1 MKRPMHLDEII
12 EVYLQPLYVFAL
24 ILSGNSH
31 EAGELVLKVVSHSN
45 SNVPKFL
52 DHDDVKLWLFS
63 SLYRTYLNEQ
73 HYSHGFKN
81 YHHGA
86 YISGARDRYQEVEV
100 SGQQGDVIDA
110 LLSLKPQYRTAIAL
124 FYLETFSCAHIA
136 QVLSIPVKTVVTR
149 ISLAKSFLEK
159 ESALVS
165 LNGLPVRI
173 CT

>member
-1 MKRPMHLDEII
+1 MHLDEII

-45 SNVPKFL
+45 SNAPKFL
-52 DHDDVKLWLFS
+52 HRDDVKLWLFS
-63 SLYRTYLNEQ
+63 RLYRTYLNEQ
-73 HYSHGFKN
+73 HFSYGFKD

-86 YISGARDRYQEVEV
+86 HINGAGGRYQEDEV
-100 SGQQGDVIDA
+100 AGQLGDVIA
-110 LLSLKPQYRTAIAL
+110 VLLSLKPQYRSAIAL
-124 FYLETFSCAHIA
+124 FYLEAFSYSHIA
-136 QVLSIPVKTVVTR
+136 QVLSIPVKTAVTR
-149 ISLAKSFLEK
+149 ISLAKSFLKK
-159 ESALVS
+159 ESALVR